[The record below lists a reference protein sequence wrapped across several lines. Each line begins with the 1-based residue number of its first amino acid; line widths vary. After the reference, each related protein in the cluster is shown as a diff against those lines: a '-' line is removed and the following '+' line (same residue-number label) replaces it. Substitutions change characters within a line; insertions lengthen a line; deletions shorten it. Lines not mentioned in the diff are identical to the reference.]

1 MVVRINEWRDKLLAR
16 RRGRVAFV
24 LSGGGPFG
32 AIQVGLL
39 QALVKSGITPDI
51 LIGTSVGALNSVFV
65 AHDPTPEGVGKLK
78 DVWLRMRKD
87 DLFPGGRFVSAW
99 NAMKRG
105 SFVYSSSGMRRIIET
120 ELPVT
125 TFEEL
130 KVETHICGTNLETGH
145 ETWFTSG
152 PLMDP
157 LLASGAMPGIFPPV
171 VIDGASYIDGGVAN
185 NVPVSRAVELG
196 ARQIFVLNVNS
207 GSQAR
212 VLSRP
217 HDFMMHGFVL
227 ARAQRYRRELEQYR
241 QQATIVEMPMIE
253 VGHVPFTS
261 LSHSQRLIEA
271 GYEGGIRFL
280 SMLGSAKDSSSD
292 EPLRVSGSPSA
303 ADAETSA

>member
-1 MVVRINEWRDKLLAR
+1 MHALLDT
-16 RRGRVAFV
+16 
-24 LSGGGPFG
+24 
-32 AIQVGLL
+32 
-39 QALVKSGITPDI
+39 GITPDI
-51 LIGTSVGALNSVFV
+51 LVGTSVGAVNAVFV
-65 AHDPTPEGVGKLK
+65 ANDPTPDGLEKLR

-87 DLFPGGRFVSAW
+87 DLFPGGRFASAW
-99 NAMKRG
+99 NAVKRG

-130 KVETHICGTNLETGH
+130 KVETHICGTNLETGE

-152 PLMDP
+152 SLMDP
-157 LLASGAMPGIFPPV
+157 LLASSAMPGVFPPV
-171 VIDGASYIDGGVAN
+171 EIDGASYIDGGVAN
-185 NVPVSRAVELG
+185 NVPVSRAVEAG

-212 VLSRP
+212 TLNRP

-227 ARAQRYRRELEQYR
+227 ARAQRYRRELERYR
-241 QQATIVEMPMIE
+241 EQANIVEMPMIE

-271 GYEGGIRFL
+271 GYEGGLQFL
-280 SMLGSAKDSSSD
+280 RMLGSAK
-292 EPLRVSGSPSA
+292 EPLHEGVVSEFPDTASSGR
-303 ADAETSA
+303 EEI